1 MIRIEDLAVGYNK
14 KPVFSRLSFS
24 ASSKNSPIILAGR
37 NGSGK
42 SSLLKAIAGFIKP
55 ISGKIEFE
63 SEQSRIAWLPQHFRI
78 ALQIPVLDFVC
89 MGCEKAGKI
98 LSIRPD
104 DARTKSI
111 DALQR
116 LGIEAL
122 ADKNTEELSGGEWQ
136 LVCLAQMLVQ
146 DANIWLLDEPTAS
159 LDIGHKRKVLNLLWE
174 EAKGGKTI
182 ILSTHDLPFLPES
195 GGSFL
200 FVSDKPEFFP
210 NLPEERK
217 ALIQK
222 LENL

>member
-1 MIRIEDLAVGYNK
+1 M
-14 KPVFSRLSFS
+14 
-24 ASSKNSPIILAGR
+24 
-37 NGSGK
+37 
-42 SSLLKAIAGFIKP
+42 
-55 ISGKIEFE
+55 
-63 SEQSRIAWLPQHFRI
+63 
-78 ALQIPVLDFVC
+78 
-89 MGCEKAGKI
+89 
-98 LSIRPD
+98 
-104 DARTKSI
+104 

-116 LGIEAL
+116 LGIQAL
-122 ADKNTEELSGGEWQ
+122 ANKNTEELSGGEWQ

-182 ILSTHDLPFLPES
+182 ILSTHDLPFLPAN

-200 FVSDKPEFFP
+200 FVSEEPEFFP